1 MLVTYFFQIQSSL
14 GLAVLYILPFLY
26 FSCLKIKIVAFHGL
40 YSEFSHSN
48 FLDWFQ
54 SVFHLAPAQEA
65 LLPLLFI
72 PNVLPIP
79 VHVSEAYSKYLQ
91 ADLAH
96 NKHSINDVH
105 TSYY

>member
-14 GLAVLYILPFLY
+14 GFVVLYILPFLY
-26 FSCLKIKIVAFHGL
+26 FSRLKIKIVAFHGL

-48 FLDWFQ
+48 FIDWFQ
-54 SVFHLAPAQEA
+54 SVFYLAPAQEA

-72 PNVLPIP
+72 PNVFSFP
-79 VHVSEAYSKYLQ
+79 VPVSEAYKHLKT
-91 ADLAH
+91 DLAH
-96 NKHSINDVH
+96 DKHSLNDVH